1 MYLSNLLTLLLLLA
15 KKYVYGSL
23 RSTDLNQILRR
34 GSNVNDR
41 DGLTD
46 MSLLHYAAK
55 GGALAG
61 PLVAGQTV
69 TALLDRG
76 ADLRLRCRWTDM
88 TALHYAVFF
97 DVPNVVE
104 VTKRRFKN

>member
-1 MYLSNLLTLLLLLA
+1 MS
-15 KKYVYGSL
+15 SL
-23 RSTDLNQILRR
+23 QILRR

-55 GGALAG
+55 SGALG
-61 PLVAGQTV
+61 GSLVAAQTV

-76 ADLRLRCRWTDM
+76 ADLKLKCRWTDM

-104 VTKRRFKN
+104 VSTRTLCHYNISIGNSDER